1 MGLVLQL
8 IATSVGMPAPLG
20 SWQGEEVESGIR
32 KTPLSA
38 PMVTVAT
45 LNLAGDGQ
53 ADLTVHGGPDKAIYA
68 YPADN
73 WPWWKD
79 QARFDAVPAS
89 FGENLT
95 VKGADEHAVR
105 IGDRFSWGTTE
116 LEVSQP
122 RGPCFKFTMLTG
134 RDDMA
139 ARMTISGRPGWYY
152 RVLKEGSAPTQ
163 GELVRT
169 HTNEEMPTV
178 YEAFIAVYHPRVAV
192 DVLEKVANAKP
203 LAHQWRDALV
213 RRFRA
218 AGLI

>member
-1 MGLVLQL
+1 
-8 IATSVGMPAPLG
+8 MPAPLG
-20 SWQGEEVESGIR
+20 IWQGEEVVSGIR
-32 KTPLSA
+32 KTPLSS
-38 PMVTVAT
+38 PTVTVGAT
-45 LNLAGDGQ
+45 NLAGDGQ
-53 ADLTVHGGPDKAIYA
+53 ADLTVHGGPDKAVYA

-73 WPWWKD
+73 WPWWKEH
-79 QARFDAVPAS
+79 AHFDAAPAS

-95 VKGADEHAVR
+95 VRGADEHAVR
-105 IGDRFSWGTTE
+105 IGDRFSWGTAE

-134 RDDMA
+134 REDMA
-139 ARMTISGRPGWYY
+139 ARMTISGRAGWYY

-169 HTNEEMPTV
+169 YTNEEMPTV
-178 YEAFIAVYHPRVAV
+178 YEAFIALYHPRVAI
-192 DVLEKVANAKP
+192 DILERVANAET